1 MLVVAIKN
9 RKRAEKIE
17 YFHAYREAFLCSIF
31 TNLYRNPDKIP
42 EPVSLYDFLPEY
54 PRPEEK
60 PPERT
65 IMTDEEIESTVI
77 NFVYPMLKAGER

>member
-1 MLVVAIKN
+1 MLVVAIKH

-17 YFHAYREAFLCSIF
+17 YYRAYREAFLCSIF
-31 TNLYRNPDKIP
+31 TNLYRDPAKLPQPI
-42 EPVSLYDFLPEY
+42 SLYDFMPEY

-65 IMTDEEIESTVI
+65 VMSDDEIEVSMK